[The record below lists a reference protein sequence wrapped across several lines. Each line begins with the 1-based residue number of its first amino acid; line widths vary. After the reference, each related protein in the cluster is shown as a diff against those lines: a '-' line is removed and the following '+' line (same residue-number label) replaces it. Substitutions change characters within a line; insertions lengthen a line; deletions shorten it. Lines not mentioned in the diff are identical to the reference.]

1 MDDWSCDIW
10 CNLLIEPN
18 ADREYLLSGKIFMT
32 RHIGVR
38 QSELDDVLFQ
48 AVGDLRNWNWN
59 WNLLN

>member
-1 MDDWSCDIW
+1 
-10 CNLLIEPN
+10 
-18 ADREYLLSGKIFMT
+18 MT

-59 WNLLN
+59 WNWLN